1 MILVFVVLVKKLKN
15 VIGNKMSD
23 KKPEITN
30 DMLITDLMLRV
41 SAIEK
46 LLVEKLVF
54 TQQELQNAVEEVAN
68 KVAKV
73 VLDKLEKNPEKV
85 IKN

>member
-1 MILVFVVLVKKLKN
+1 
-15 VIGNKMSD
+15 MSD